1 MAVGAASDSESPAIR
16 ALGPLFKLTEVH
28 IWDDNKFN
36 NFEASSHHDALVEE
50 PAGSCTTINT
60 HSSIIKMTDDYCSV
74 EDLELALQMEALGL
88 PVSFS
93 TTKEMRNMSSS
104 GKGKGMRA
112 KSRSTDKQIENRVPD
127 VTKVGEWEYVSS
139 KVIHDSSSM
148 PVFCNTTEGQCEAS
162 NNDVE
167 DEHNRKNVCSG
178 GEDISVA
185 SAVHYG
191 IDKNRVCG
199 EMTNNVD
206 GETKL
211 IDSDSE
217 KTAEILEHPKCLY
230 AENFPA
236 NVLEDANSG
245 HYQEGDLSN
254 KQDEEK
260 YSEISSGSC
269 NIFSA
274 DGDAVDIKTFQPCV
288 SSAETSLSCALSDQ
302 SDHGVQDYSD
312 TRLCYEYGDWRVNW
326 DSFYMRNY
334 FYNVQTQESTW
345 YPPDGLEKFAFP
357 CPTFNLNER
366 FTDAAEEFASVRIVC
381 DAPQDLVSNGI
392 QGTTNSLQGNDAEFI
407 DQSSLEIS
415 MNSYH
420 ATGFTWSEA
429 DRHGANCGYEN
440 LDTHAYSKRDP
451 DSVGLLHLSDVKD
464 HTTDKWDASK
474 HWDKQDKNATCHEWL
489 NVPRSFGAP
498 INNSLSAT
506 HNNKVDMDENGES
519 QTSELDGH
527 HEITT
532 TGKKKRVK
540 RLRSQFALQA
550 VKGGLFKYWL
560 QRYLLFSRFDD
571 GIKMDEE
578 GWFSVTP
585 ESIARHHASRCGNG
599 IVIDCFTGVGGN
611 AIQFAMKSSHVIAI
625 DINPQKIEYA
635 QHNASIYGVNDRIDF
650 VVGDFF
656 QMACQLK
663 GDTLFLSPPWGGPDY
678 AKFVTYD
685 IRSMLKPHDGYHLF
699 KIAKTVA
706 SKVVMFLPRNV
717 DLNQLAELT
726 LSLNPPWEL
735 EVEKNFL
742 NGKFKAITAYFKC
755 TAT

>member
-1 MAVGAASDSESPAIR
+1 
-16 ALGPLFKLTEVH
+16 
-28 IWDDNKFN
+28 
-36 NFEASSHHDALVEE
+36 
-50 PAGSCTTINT
+50 
-60 HSSIIKMTDDYCSV
+60 
-74 EDLELALQMEALGL
+74 
-88 PVSFS
+88 
-93 TTKEMRNMSSS
+93 
-104 GKGKGMRA
+104 
-112 KSRSTDKQIENRVPD
+112 
-127 VTKVGEWEYVSS
+127 
-139 KVIHDSSSM
+139 
-148 PVFCNTTEGQCEAS
+148 
-162 NNDVE
+162 
-167 DEHNRKNVCSG
+167 
-178 GEDISVA
+178 
-185 SAVHYG
+185 
-191 IDKNRVCG
+191 
-199 EMTNNVD
+199 
-206 GETKL
+206 
-211 IDSDSE
+211 
-217 KTAEILEHPKCLY
+217 
-230 AENFPA
+230 
-236 NVLEDANSG
+236 
-245 HYQEGDLSN
+245 
-254 KQDEEK
+254 
-260 YSEISSGSC
+260 
-269 NIFSA
+269 
-274 DGDAVDIKTFQPCV
+274 
-288 SSAETSLSCALSDQ
+288 
-302 SDHGVQDYSD
+302 
-312 TRLCYEYGDWRVNW
+312 
-326 DSFYMRNY
+326 
-334 FYNVQTQESTW
+334 
-345 YPPDGLEKFAFP
+345 
-357 CPTFNLNER
+357 
-366 FTDAAEEFASVRIVC
+366 
-381 DAPQDLVSNGI
+381 
-392 QGTTNSLQGNDAEFI
+392 
-407 DQSSLEIS
+407 
-415 MNSYH
+415 
-420 ATGFTWSEA
+420 
-429 DRHGANCGYEN
+429 
-440 LDTHAYSKRDP
+440 
-451 DSVGLLHLSDVKD
+451 
-464 HTTDKWDASK
+464 
-474 HWDKQDKNATCHEWL
+474 
-489 NVPRSFGAP
+489 
-498 INNSLSAT
+498 
-506 HNNKVDMDENGES
+506 MDENGES